1 LFTKEYEKK
10 RTGESPADFSNYF
23 FQYGKKIWATSTDER
38 IKFMTKKRLSFLEKR
53 IDNSVKNFYTMGK
66 SLREIRDGRLYKIA
80 LFNRFEQYTKNR
92 WDMGKS
98 KAYRLINASIA
109 IDNVSHIGETLP
121 QNEAQ
126 ARALIP
132 FKRSVQRKI
141 WGDFLKSGIT
151 LTALNIHNF
160 AASYEETKKTK
171 KLDETHIISEAYK
184 KAVLLMIEQIR
195 VAQNKRWQ
203 DTSRDAALMW
213 NQVMRERILSPSSFP
228 SEGKN
233 GQ

>member
-1 LFTKEYEKK
+1 
-10 RTGESPADFSNYF
+10 
-23 FQYGKKIWATSTDER
+23 
-38 IKFMTKKRLSFLEKR
+38 MTKKRLNFLEKR

-109 IDNVSHIGETLP
+109 IDNVSQIGETLP

-160 AASYEETKKTK
+160 AASYEETKKPR
-171 KLDETHIISEAYK
+171 KLDQTNIISEAYK
-184 KAVLLMIEQIR
+184 KAVLLMMEQIK
-195 VAQNKRWQ
+195 VAQNKGWQ
-203 DTSRDAALMW
+203 DTSCEAALMW
-213 NQVMRERILSPSSFP
+213 NQVMRERILSPSFSP
-228 SEGKN
+228 SGDKN

>member
-1 LFTKEYEKK
+1 
-10 RTGESPADFSNYF
+10 
-23 FQYGKKIWATSTDER
+23 
-38 IKFMTKKRLSFLEKR
+38 MTKKRLNFLEKR
-53 IDNSVKNFYTMGK
+53 IDNGVKNFYTMGK
-66 SLREIRDGRLYKIA
+66 SLREIRDGRLYKIV

-109 IDNVSHIGETLP
+109 IDNVSPIGETLP

-132 FKRSVQRKI
+132 FKKAVQRKI
-141 WGDFLKSGIT
+141 WGDFLKSGMT

-160 AASYEETKKTK
+160 AASYQEKKKLK
-171 KLDETHIISEAYK
+171 KLDQTHIISEAYK
-184 KAVLLMIEQIR
+184 NAVMLMMEQIK
-195 VAQNKRWQ
+195 VAQNKGWE

-213 NQVMRERILSPSSFP
+213 NQVMHERILSPSFSL
-228 SEGKN
+228 SGGNN

>member
-1 LFTKEYEKK
+1 
-10 RTGESPADFSNYF
+10 
-23 FQYGKKIWATSTDER
+23 
-38 IKFMTKKRLSFLEKR
+38 MTKKRLSFLEKR

-132 FKRSVQRKI
+132 FKRNIQRKI

>member
-1 LFTKEYEKK
+1 
-10 RTGESPADFSNYF
+10 
-23 FQYGKKIWATSTDER
+23 
-38 IKFMTKKRLSFLEKR
+38 MTKKRLSFLEKR

-132 FKRSVQRKI
+132 FKRNIQRKI
-141 WGDFLKSGIT
+141 WGDFLKSGIP